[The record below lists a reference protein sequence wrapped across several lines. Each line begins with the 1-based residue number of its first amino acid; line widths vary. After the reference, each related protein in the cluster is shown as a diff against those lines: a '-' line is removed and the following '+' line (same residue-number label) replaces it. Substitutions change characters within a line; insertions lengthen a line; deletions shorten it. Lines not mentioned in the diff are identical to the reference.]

1 MAESVNRGWDLDNL
15 KNALLQNED
24 RIKMFEY
31 LARALADESDKT
43 KRQEILSALLLNEQL
58 RNEKIR
64 RITEGLIS
72 LLESLV
78 ESFHL

>member
-1 MAESVNRGWDLDNL
+1 MAESVDRGLDLDNL

-31 LARALADESDKT
+31 LARALADKSVKT
-43 KRQEILSALLLNEQL
+43 KRQEILSALLLNKKM
-58 RNEKIR
+58 RNKKIR
-64 RITEGLIS
+64 RITEGVVS
-72 LLESLV
+72 LLECLV